1 MQLGL
6 SHNIGLELAA
16 ELNVM
21 LNPKMLQT
29 LKILNMPYA
38 ELIEKISSE
47 AETNPL
53 IEIEKRDGMIEYL
66 RYQSS
71 LPVREKEGATADPA
85 EMERY
90 LKAGTTLSQFLMTQ
104 LDLLDTTEEQKEII
118 ELLIKNLDANG
129 YITGYA
135 DLKKSIEK
143 DLDVSDKELDL
154 ALKALQS
161 FEPDGVAARDLK
173 ESLLIQINEY
183 NFESEELKQ
192 IMRSIVE
199 EHLDT
204 LGKGDLTSVAKSLK
218 ISEEGVRMAADFI
231 KGHLTPYPG
240 ARFADTSTPAI
251 PSFAVK
257 KTAKG
262 HEVVNL
268 ETKYGPAIK
277 INVQYQ
283 KMLEDPKTDKK
294 TADYIS
300 EKLSKAKEL
309 VEQITKRHET
319 VEKIVARIVERQKA
333 YLEGTAKFP
342 EPMTQKELSEK
353 FGIHPSTVSRAV
365 AEKYIETPIGV
376 LKMKSLCPRETMG
389 LTAAHIRSEI
399 SEVLAGEDPQKP
411 FTDAQMIEKLEHKNI
426 RLKRRTVSDY
436 RKRLSV
442 DTSIKRKSK

>member
-6 SHNIGLELAA
+6 SHNIGLELAT

-47 AETNPL
+47 AEINPL
-53 IEIEKRDGMIEYL
+53 IEIEKRDGMMEYL
-66 RYQSS
+66 RHQSS
-71 LPVREKEGATADPA
+71 LPVREKEGHTADPA

-90 LKAGTTLSQFLMTQ
+90 LKAGTTLPQFLITQ

-118 ELLIKNLDANG
+118 ELFIKNLDANG

-135 DLKKSIEK
+135 DLKRSIKK
-143 DLDVSDKELDL
+143 DLGVSDKEIDL
-154 ALKALQS
+154 ALAALQS
-161 FEPDGVAARDLK
+161 FEPDGIAARDLK

-183 NFESEELKQ
+183 NFESDELKQ
-192 IMRSIVE
+192 IMKALVE

-204 LGKGDLTSVAKSLK
+204 LAKGDPAPVAKALN

-240 ARFADTSTPAI
+240 ARFAETSTPAI

-257 KTAKG
+257 KTPKG
-262 HEVVNL
+262 HEIVNL
-268 ETKYGPAIK
+268 EMKYGPTIK
-277 INVQYQ
+277 ISSQYQ
-283 KMLEDPKTDKK
+283 KMLSDPSTDKK

-319 VEKIVARIVERQKA
+319 VEKIVSKIVEKQKS
-333 YLEGTAKFP
+333 YLERLSKFP
-342 EPMTQKELSEK
+342 EPMTQKELSDE

-365 AEKYIETPIGV
+365 SEKYIETPIGV
-376 LKMKSLCPRETMG
+376 IKIKSLCPRQIMG
-389 LTAAHIRSEI
+389 LTAAHIKAEI
-399 SEVLAGEDPQKP
+399 AEILSGEDPKKP
-411 FTDAQMIEKLEHKNI
+411 FTDEQIIERLSSKGV

-436 RKRLSV
+436 RKKLSV
-442 DTSIKRKSK
+442 DASEKRKKK